1 MLIFFVI
8 LIKVLFLS
16 GQTGEPVVKTSEI
29 EVSSAEI
36 LFKESGW
43 EEALKES
50 KSTGKPIF
58 LNFHATWCAPCKL
71 MKYRTFTNTNLANYL
86 NENFINLRLDGEEGE
101 GEALMETF
109 GLRAYP
115 STLFFGPE
123 GNLIW
128 GKSGYLGPQELL
140 SVAKQLIE

>member
-1 MLIFFVI
+1 MLIFFLI
-8 LIKVLFLS
+8 LFKVLIVS
-16 GQTGEPVVKTSEI
+16 GQTPLEEIKTSEN
-29 EVSSAEI
+29 ELPGTEI

-43 EEALKES
+43 EEALEES
-50 KSTGKPIF
+50 KLTGKPIF

-71 MKYRTFTNTNLANYL
+71 MKYRTFTDNDLANYL
-86 NENFINLRLDGEEGE
+86 NSNFINLRLDGEVGE

-140 SVAKQLIE
+140 NVAKQVIE

>member
-1 MLIFFVI
+1 MVIFFVI
-8 LIKVLFLS
+8 IFKVLILTSQALPASIKTLKVEDLS
-16 GQTGEPVVKTSEI
+16 T
-29 EVSSAEI
+29 EI

-43 EEALKES
+43 EEALEES
-50 KSTGKPIF
+50 KLTGKPIF

-101 GEALMETF
+101 GEVLMETL
-109 GLRAYP
+109 GLRVYP
-115 STLFFGPE
+115 STLFFGLE

-140 SVAKQLIE
+140 NVAKQVIE